1 MSTIKDMTDT
11 HNWSGQKLVT
21 ADHMLFDAP
30 REKHFMTGSEVLKEA
45 VKRCTV
51 DASVSYPITPQSEAA
66 HLIGELWAEG
76 YVGVYFR
83 GENEFGVMSEVA
95 GCGMAGARTIT
106 TTSGPGTLRAMENF
120 AQWSGTRIPVQ
131 LILMA
136 RGINSPLTIQPD
148 NLEVTYMLET
158 GCQIWY
164 AENVQELFDMSIAAF
179 IVAEKPDVHVPIV
192 TVVDGF
198 FVSHTR
204 ESVMLPADDIALFP
218 YEPYKSPL
226 PPIDSETPPGRFL
239 RDPFVMK
246 SNYISY
252 ATHASWQFEVRSAV
266 ERSRPYAEHFL
277 KGLVHVTGDL
287 DAEIAFVTC
296 GTASHQAKEAQR
308 DLEKQGVKTKVIKLR
323 TIRPFPDAELLA
335 ALEGVKTVFVPEF
348 NVVGWLEKEVKTCLY
363 KKHDAEIIGGPRVAG
378 GMSLP
383 SEAILKEVFEHI
395 NGRKGINYGN

>member
-1 MSTIKDMTDT
+1 MTKT
-11 HNWSGQKLVT
+11 HNWSGQKLVST
-21 ADHMLFDAP
+21 DHLLFEAP
-30 REKHFMTGSEVLKEA
+30 RTKHFMTGSEVLKEA

-95 GCGMAGARTIT
+95 GCSMAGARTIT

-120 AQWSGTRIPVQ
+120 AMWSGTRAPMQ

-148 NLEVTYMLET
+148 NLEVQYLLET
-158 GCQIWY
+158 GMMIWY

-179 IVAEKPDVHVPIV
+179 TVAEKPDVHVPIV

-204 ESVMLPADDIALFP
+204 EAVMLPEDDIALFP
-218 YEPYKSPL
+218 YEPYKAPL
-226 PPIDSETPPGRFL
+226 PPIDSEMPPGRFL

-252 ATHASWQFEVRSAV
+252 ATHASWQWEVRSAV

-277 KGLVHVTGDL
+277 KGLVHVSGDES
-287 DAEIAFVTC
+287 AEIAFVAC
-296 GTASHQAKEAQR
+296 GTASQQSKEAER
-308 DLEKQGVKTKVIKLR
+308 ELAKLGVKTKVIKLR
-323 TIRPFPDAELLA
+323 TIRPFPEKELIE
-335 ALEGVKTVFVPEF
+335 ALEGVKYAFVPEF
-348 NVVGWLEKEVKTCLY
+348 NVVGWLANEVKHTLY
-363 KKHDAEIIGGPRVAG
+363 GKCDTEIIAGPRVGG
-378 GMSLP
+378 GMSMP
-383 SEAILKEVFEHI
+383 AEAIIVEVMEKV
-395 NGRKGINYGN
+395 NPGKGA

>member
-11 HNWSGQKLVT
+11 HNWSGQRLVT
-21 ADHMLFDAP
+21 ADELLFDAP

-95 GCGMAGARTIT
+95 GCAMAGARTIT

-120 AQWSGTRIPVQ
+120 AQWSGTRIPCQ

-148 NLEVTYMLET
+148 NLEVSYMLET
-158 GCQIWY
+158 GCMIWY

-204 ESVMLPADDIALFP
+204 ESVMLPADDIALTP
-218 YEPYKSPL
+218 YNPNKAPL
-226 PPIDSETPPGRFL
+226 PAIDSETPPGRFL

-252 ATHASWQFEVRSAV
+252 ATHASWQWEVRSAV
-266 ERSRPYAEHFL
+266 ERSKPYARHYLE
-277 KGLVHVTGDL
+277 GLVHVTGSE

-296 GTASHQAKEAQR
+296 GTASHQAKEAER
-308 DLEKQGVKTKVIKLR
+308 ELMKLGVKSKVIKLR
-323 TIRPFPDAELLA
+323 TIRPFPQDELLE
-335 ALEGVKTVFVPEF
+335 ALEGVKHVFVPEF
-348 NVVGWLEKEVKTCLY
+348 NVVGWLEKEVKTALY
-363 KKHDAEIIGGPRVAG
+363 KKSDAEVIGGPRVAG
-378 GMSLP
+378 GMSMP
-383 SEAILKEVFEHI
+383 AEAILKEVFEHI
-395 NGRKGINYGN
+395 NVEGA

>member
-1 MSTIKDMTDT
+1 MSKITDMTET
-11 HNWSGQKLVT
+11 HNWSGQKLVS
-21 ADHMLFDAP
+21 ADHILFEAP

-95 GCGMAGARTIT
+95 GCAMAGARTIT

-120 AQWSGTRIPVQ
+120 AMWSGTRAPMQ

-148 NLEVTYMLET
+148 NLEVQYLLET
-158 GCQIWY
+158 GMQIWY

-179 IVAEKPDVHVPIV
+179 DVAEKPDVHVPIV

-204 ESVMLPADDIALFP
+204 EAVMLPADDIALHP
-218 YEPYKSPL
+218 YDPYAAPL
-226 PPIDSETPPGRFL
+226 PPIDSEMPPGRFL

-252 ATHASWQFEVRSAV
+252 ATHASWQFEIRSAV
-266 ERSRPYAEHFL
+266 ERSRPYAEHYL
-277 KGLVHVTGDL
+277 KGLVHVTGDA
-287 DAEIAFVTC
+287 DAEVAFVAC
-296 GTASHQAKEAQR
+296 GTASNQAKEAHR
-308 DLEKQGVKTKVIKLR
+308 ELAKLGVKTKVIKLR
-323 TIRPFPDAELLA
+323 TIRPFPTEELARELA
-335 ALEGVKTVFVPEF
+335 GVKHAFVPEF
-348 NVVGWLEKEVKTCLY
+348 NVVGWLANEVKHELY
-363 KKHDAEIIGGPRVAG
+363 GKCDTNIVSGPKVGG
-378 GMSLP
+378 GMSMP
-383 SEAILKEVFEHI
+383 AEAIIQEVMEVV
-395 NGRKGINYGN
+395 NPGKGA

>member
-1 MSTIKDMTDT
+1 
-11 HNWSGQKLVT
+11 
-21 ADHMLFDAP
+21 
-30 REKHFMTGSEVLKEA
+30 MTGSEVLKEA

-76 YVGVYFR
+76 YVGTYFR

-95 GCGMAGARTIT
+95 GCAMAGARTIT

-120 AQWSGTRIPVQ
+120 AQWSGTRIACQ

-148 NLEVTYMLET
+148 NLEVSYMLET

-179 IVAEKPDVHVPIV
+179 VVAEKPDVHVPII

-204 ESVMLPADDIALFP
+204 ESVMLPEDDIALFP
-218 YEPYKSPL
+218 YDPYKAPL

-252 ATHASWQFEVRSAV
+252 ATHASWQWEIRSAV
-266 ERSRPYAEHFL
+266 ERSVPYAKHYL
-277 KGLVHVTGDL
+277 NGLVHVTGDA
-287 DAEIAFVTC
+287 DAEIAFIAC
-296 GTASHQAKEAQR
+296 GTASYQAKEANR
-308 DLEKQGVKTKVIKLR
+308 ELSKLGIKSKVIKLR
-323 TIRPFPDAELLA
+323 TIRPFPEAELIE
-335 ALEGVKTVFVPEF
+335 ALKGVKTAFVPEF
-348 NVVGWLEKEVKTCLY
+348 NVVGWLDKDVKRALY
-363 KKHDAEIIGGPRVAG
+363 GKCDTEIVGGPRVAG
-378 GMSLP
+378 GMSMP
-383 SEAILKEVFEHI
+383 AEAILREVMEKI
-395 NGRKGINYGN
+395 NSGKGA

>member
-1 MSTIKDMTDT
+1 MSKRSDMTAT
-11 HNWSGQKLVT
+11 KNWSGQTLVT
-21 ADHMLFDAP
+21 ADHMLFEAP
-30 REKHFMTGSEVLKEA
+30 RSKHFMTGSEVLKEA

-76 YVGVYFR
+76 YVGTYFR

-95 GCGMAGARTIT
+95 GCAMAGARTIT

-120 AQWSGTRIPVQ
+120 AQWSGTRIPCQ

-148 NLEVTYMLET
+148 NLEVSYMLET

-179 IVAEKPDVHVPIV
+179 VVAEKPDVHVPII

-204 ESVMLPADDIALFP
+204 ESVMLPEDDIALFP
-218 YEPYKSPL
+218 YDPYKAPL

-252 ATHASWQFEVRSAV
+252 ATHASWQWEIRSAV
-266 ERSRPYAEHFL
+266 ERSVPYARHYL
-277 KGLVHVTGDL
+277 KGLVHVTGDA
-287 DAEIAFVTC
+287 DAEVAFVAC
-296 GTASHQAKEAQR
+296 GTASYQAKEAHR
-308 DLEKQGVKTKVIKLR
+308 ELAKLGIKTKVIKLR
-323 TIRPFPDAELLA
+323 TIRPFPEAELLE
-335 ALEGVKTVFVPEF
+335 ALKGVKTVFVPEF
-348 NVVGWLEKEVKTCLY
+348 NVVGWLAKEVRGTLY
-363 KKHDAEIIGGPRVAG
+363 GKCDAEIVGGPRVAG
-378 GMSLP
+378 GMSMP
-383 SEAILKEVFEHI
+383 AEAILREVMEKL
-395 NGRKGINYGN
+395 NSGKGA

>member
-11 HNWSGQKLVT
+11 HNWSGQRLVT
-21 ADHMLFDAP
+21 ADEMLFEAP
-30 REKHFMTGSEVLKEA
+30 RTKHFMTGSEVLKEA

-76 YVGVYFR
+76 YVGTYFR

-95 GCGMAGARTIT
+95 GCAMAGARTIT

-120 AQWSGTRIPVQ
+120 PQWSGTRIACQ

-148 NLEVTYMLET
+148 NLEVSFMLET
-158 GCQIWY
+158 GCMIWY

-204 ESVMLPADDIALFP
+204 ESVMLPDDDIALM
-218 YEPYKSPL
+218 PYKPYDSPL
-226 PPIDSETPPGRFL
+226 PPIDSEMPPGRFL

-252 ATHASWQFEVRSAV
+252 ATHASWQWEVRSAV
-266 ERSRPYAEHFL
+266 ERSRPYAKHFL
-277 KGLVHVTGDL
+277 NGLVHVTGTQ
-287 DAEIAFVTC
+287 DAELAFVTC
-296 GTASHQAKEAQR
+296 GTASHQAKEAER
-308 DLEKQGVKTKVIKLR
+308 ELMKLGIKSKVIKLR
-323 TIRPFPDAELLA
+323 TIRPFPTEELLE
-335 ALEGVKTVFVPEF
+335 ALVGVKNVFVPEF
-348 NVVGWLEKEVKTCLY
+348 NVVGWLDKEVRTALY
-363 KKHDAEIIGGPRVAG
+363 GKSDAEVIGGPRVAG
-378 GMSLP
+378 GMSMP
-383 SEAILKEVFEHI
+383 AEAILKEVMEKI
-395 NGRKGINYGN
+395 NPGKGA

>member
-1 MSTIKDMTDT
+1 MSKITDMTET
-11 HNWSGQKLVT
+11 HNWSGQKLVST
-21 ADHMLFDAP
+21 DYMLFEAP

-45 VKRCTV
+45 VKRATV

-95 GCGMAGARTIT
+95 GCSMAGARTIT

-120 AQWSGTRIPVQ
+120 AQWSGTRAPMQ
-131 LILMA
+131 LVLMA

-148 NLEVTYMLET
+148 NLEVQYLLET
-158 GCQIWY
+158 GCMIWY
-164 AENVQELFDMSIAAF
+164 AENVQELFDMSLAAF
-179 IVAEKPDVHVPIV
+179 TVAEKPDVHVPII
-192 TVVDGF
+192 TAVDGF

-204 ESVMLPADDIALFP
+204 EAVMLPADDIAL
-218 YEPYKSPL
+218 EPYDSYAAPL
-226 PPIDSETPPGRFL
+226 PPIDSEMPPGRFL

-252 ATHASWQFEVRSAV
+252 ATHASWQWEIRSAV
-266 ERSRPYAEHFL
+266 ERSKPYARHFL
-277 KGLVHVTGDL
+277 NGLAHITGDEN
-287 DAEIAFVTC
+287 AEIAFVTC

-308 DLEKQGVKTKVIKLR
+308 ELSKLGIKSKVIKLR
-323 TIRPFPDAELLA
+323 TIRPFPQDELIE
-335 ALEGVKTVFVPEF
+335 ALDGVKHLFVPEF
-348 NVVGWLEKEVKTCLY
+348 NVVGWLSNEVKSNLY
-363 KKHDAEIIGGPRVAG
+363 GKKDVNIHAGPRVAG

-383 SEAILKEVFEHI
+383 AEAIIQEVQEVLEAS
-395 NGRKGINYGN
+395 K

>member
-1 MSTIKDMTDT
+1 MSKITDMTAT

-21 ADHMLFDAP
+21 ADHMLFEAP

-76 YVGVYFR
+76 YVGTYFR

-95 GCGMAGARTIT
+95 GCAMAGARTIT

-120 AQWSGTRIPVQ
+120 AQWSGTRIPCQ

-148 NLEVTYMLET
+148 NLEVSYMLET

-179 IVAEKPDVHVPIV
+179 IVAEKPDVHVPII

-204 ESVMLPADDIALFP
+204 EAVMLPADDIALFP

-277 KGLVHVTGDL
+277 NGLVHVTGSE

-296 GTASHQAKEAQR
+296 GTASNQAKEAER
-308 DLEKQGVKTKVIKLR
+308 ELNKLGIKSKVVKLR
-323 TIRPFPDAELLA
+323 TIRPFPEKELLA
-335 ALEGVKTVFVPEF
+335 ALEGVKHVFVPEF
-348 NVVGWLEKEVKTCLY
+348 NVVGWLEKEVTRALY
-363 KKHDAEIIGGPRVAG
+363 KKSEADVVGGPRVAG
-378 GMSLP
+378 GMSMP
-383 SEAILKEVFEHI
+383 AEAIIKEVMEKL
-395 NGRKGINYGN
+395 NPGKGA